1 MKITKKQIQ
10 LLLENIYDEYFDKN
24 KEIFDASA
32 EEQSEFYDD
41 IPAELNV
48 DKVSIETIINNAA
61 NNKEYMSYPY
71 INGILSINSFTKYFD
86 KSDYGLHLIK
96 EESYKNF
103 SNMRKKIKSEYND
116 IFNNLKALLSTL
128 PEDPIEKAKKITQYG
143 LSLEKKYFKIMKK
156 IKKDL
161 ESADG
166 FFASIKKTF
175 SGQSN
180 EDYILKLIK
189 ESDIY
194 QAIAI
199 LLSLIYIPTWYQT
212 QISFPGESK
221 EKLTIK
227 AFRKS
232 ETITQLGRVG
242 MYNASEGVNYIPT
255 IPEQFIFPKSEP
267 KSVKDYARARKDF
280 FRRSM
285 AAREKRKR
293 KRIGDKELEKSFFGE
308 ELPLYPDEKDA
319 ISTIDDW
326 FVIHY
331 PFSFSYPRD
340 GNDYFSGLAKFIR
353 DVGKKTNSG
362 EILKSSVEN
371 AGVAY
376 PKEAKYQSDDLG
388 TGLAGLDKFP
398 KIGFVLDGRITAIY
412 RNDVHSDTFRS
423 SERKTGHGGFRGT
436 GHQTGIAGKSFV
448 RYPGGE
454 EGKSFKGAKYR
465 SSSLILDLDSYKEE
479 VLKDGFSQSY
489 SGYNET
495 FIDNWQIKGIIANW
509 DRLIRS
515 ENTLVKILADSG
527 ITTSK
532 DMPRLINS
540 LSQLVYTVKSYGL
553 TIYDQKFKPLSNEDL
568 LKKLQSLFE
577 AIATKIGFGDN
588 NPDDPYRKL
597 TVSYSKGQVSEPDP
611 KKETK
616 IWFVAKYKGKTLV
629 DHSGKENNKIEIS
642 EAIKIYNQIRKKYEK
657 AAERPKFYYAT
668 NKSKRGK
675 YNWNLFS
682 PMIIKRSSLNLNEEM
697 IRYLIREALKRRLNI
712 F

>member
-10 LLLENIYDEYFDKN
+10 MLLENIYDEYFDKH
-24 KEIFDASA
+24 EDIFDATS
-32 EEQSEFYDD
+32 EKQSDFYDD
-41 IPAELNV
+41 IPIELEK
-48 DKVSIETIINNAA
+48 DKVNINTIVDNAA
-61 NNKEYMSYPY
+61 NNEAYISYPY
-71 INGILSINSFTKYFD
+71 INAIVKMRKFTEYFSG
-86 KSDYGLHLIK
+86 SDYGLHLIH
-96 EESYKNF
+96 EEVYNNF
-103 SNMRKKIKSEYND
+103 SKIHKIIKKEYKK
-116 IFNNLKALLSTL
+116 IFNNLKSLLSTL
-128 PEDPIEKAKKITQYG
+128 PEEHIEKAKKITEYG
-143 LSLEKKYFKIMKK
+143 SSLEKKYFKIMKE

-161 ESADG
+161 ESTDG

-180 EDYILKLIK
+180 EDYILNLIK
-189 ESDIY
+189 ESGIY

-199 LLSLIYIPTWYQT
+199 LLSLIYIPTWHQNKYSHT
-212 QISFPGESK
+212 GELS
-221 EKLTIK
+221 IK

-232 ETITQLGRVG
+232 ETITHLGKVG
-242 MYNASEGVNYIPT
+242 MYNASAGVNYIPT

-267 KSVKDYARARKDF
+267 KNVKDYARARKDF

-285 AAREKRKR
+285 EAREERKR
-293 KRIGDKELEKSFFGE
+293 KKIGDKELEKSFFGE
-308 ELPLYPDEKDA
+308 ELPSYPGEEDA
-319 ISTIDDW
+319 ISTINDW

-376 PKEAKYQSDDLG
+376 PKEATDQSDALG
-388 TGLAGLDKFP
+388 TGLAGLDRFP

-423 SERKTGHGGFRGT
+423 AERKTGHGGFRGT

-454 EGKSFKGAKYR
+454 QGKSFKGAK
-465 SSSLILDLDSYKEE
+465 SKSKSLILDLDSYKEE

-495 FIDNWQIKGIIANW
+495 FIDNWKIKGIVADW
-509 DRLIRS
+509 DSLIRF
-515 ENTLVKILADSG
+515 ENTLVRILADSG

-540 LSQLVYTVKSYGL
+540 LSQLAYTVKSYGL
-553 TIYDQKFKPLSNEDL
+553 TIYDKNFKPLSNQDL
-568 LKKLQSLFE
+568 LGKLQSIFE
-577 AIATKIGFGDN
+577 AIAAKIGFGDN

-597 TVSYSKGQVSEPDP
+597 TVSYSKGQVNEPDP

-616 IWFVAKYKGKTLV
+616 IWFVAKYKDKTLV
-629 DHSGKENNKIEIS
+629 EYSEEENNKIEIS
-642 EAIKIYNQIRKKYEK
+642 KAINIYNQIRKKYEK